1 MRSPSTRLARSGQAP
16 STGAAQAPS
25 TGSGQGP
32 YWSEHLRPRLAQLK
46 LSPAREREIA
56 EELSQHLDDRYEQLR
71 AEGHGD
77 PEARRLALEELDDH
91 DTLAREMAALRQART
106 PPPIA
111 LGSPRRSALRDVLQD
126 LRYAARMLR
135 RQPGFAIAAVLTLA
149 LGIGANTAVFSL
161 VNATLLQRLP
171 VADRDRL
178 VYVYR
183 GAVGNVFS
191 YPQYAALRDHNRSFD
206 GLAGWG
212 GITASLNAG
221 DSAELVSGFIVTGN
235 LFDVLG
241 VRAARGRL
249 LSPRD
254 DETPG
259 AHPVAVISHD
269 FWQTRFGGR
278 DDAIGREVR
287 LNGHVFTIVGVAP
300 AGFPGPTLGSGRSLY
315 VPMMMQAIMRPPR
328 QRYSGEQN
336 PDLLKNPTNSWIFGV
351 GHLQRGVSAAQAAAD
366 LDAVMA
372 EYLRQRAQGSSQP
385 APVLHVTTLP
395 IDEAN
400 AAQRQQMRS
409 VAFLLGGAVGAVLL
423 IACANIANLLLSRA
437 AARRREIAVRLA
449 LGASRARLIRQLLTE
464 SVLLSLLGGVAGVLL
479 AWAIIGGFRAAP
491 PPAGAL
497 PLAVDFAIDQ
507 RVLLFALLLS
517 CVTGILFGVAP
528 ALEASRPGLVPA
540 LKGGDNAQPERASRL
555 DLKKGLVVA
564 EVALSLLLLI
574 TAGLFVR
581 SLQAA
586 RTIDPGIDVERLAS
600 APLNIN
606 LLRYTTAQGREFYQ
620 QAIER
625 VERLPGVESA
635 TVARVAIL
643 GGTGRVLSVHVEGRQ
658 AAHDRISSESSTIV
672 SGDSRVINANVVGP
686 RYFVTLGVPLV
697 NGRDFAT
704 TDTQGGP
711 PVIILNVTAA
721 TMHFPGANP
730 IGSRV
735 SVDGPQGPWR
745 EIVGIV
751 RDTKYGTLAEDG
763 VPVAY
768 MPLAQNHETG
778 MTLYVRASV
787 PPATLVGGL
796 RREIQ
801 ALEPNLPV
809 PAIQTMPA
817 TIGASLYAARMG
829 AWLLSVS
836 GGLALLLAVIGIY
849 GVLSFTISRRTREM
863 GIRMALGADTR
874 QVFLLV
880 VRDGMLLVGL
890 GILIGLGGGLA
901 GSRSLTSFLHGVST
915 TDAPTFAATVM
926 ILSAVALIACAIPA
940 RRAIRVSPIAAL
952 RQE

>member
-1 MRSPSTRLARSGQAP
+1 MPDPSTRFARSGQAP
-16 STGAAQAPS
+16 STR
-25 TGSGQGP
+25 SGE
-32 YWSEHLRPRLAQLK
+32 WSEHLRPRLAALR
-46 LSPAREREIA
+46 LSPAREKEIA

-71 AEGHGD
+71 VEGHDD
-77 PEARRLALEELDDH
+77 PGARRLALEELDDH
-91 DTLAREMAALRQART
+91 DALAREMRALAQART

-111 LGSPRRSALRDVLQD
+111 PGSPRRSAFRDILQD
-126 LRYAARMLR
+126 LRYAARMLW
-135 RQPGFAIAAVLTLA
+135 RQPAFALAAVLTLA

-171 VADRDRL
+171 VADREQL
-178 VYVYR
+178 LYVYR

-191 YPQYAALRDHNRSFD
+191 YPQYAALRDNNRSFD
-206 GLAGWG
+206 GLAAWG

-221 DSAELVSGFIVTGN
+221 DSAELVSGLIVSGN
-235 LFDVLG
+235 FFDVLG

-259 AHPVAVISHD
+259 AHPVAVISHE
-269 FWQTRFGGR
+269 FWQSRFAG
-278 DDAIGREVR
+278 DDDVIGREVR

-300 AGFPGPTLGSGRSLY
+300 AGFPGPALGSVRSLY

-336 PDLLKNPTNSWIFGV
+336 PDLLKNPTNSWIFAV
-351 GHLQRGVSAAQAAAD
+351 GRLEPGVSSAQATAD

-385 APVLHVTTLP
+385 VPVLHVTTLP

-400 AAQRQQMRS
+400 AAGRQQMRS
-409 VAFLLGGAVGAVLL
+409 VALLLFGAVGAVLL

-437 AARRREIAVRLA
+437 AARRREIAIRLA
-449 LGASRARLIRQLLTE
+449 LGASRARLVRQLLTE
-464 SVLLSLLGGVAGVLL
+464 SVLLALLGGVAGVML
-479 AWAIIGGFRAAP
+479 AWTVIECFKAAP
-491 PPAGAL
+491 PPPGGL
-497 PLAVDFAIDQ
+497 PLTAEFMVDQ
-507 RVLLFALLLS
+507 RVLFFALVLS
-517 CVTGILFGVAP
+517 GMTGILFGIAP

-540 LKGGDNAQPERASRL
+540 LKSGDASQPERGTRF
-555 DLKKGLVVA
+555 DLKKTLVVA

-586 RTIDPGIDVERLAS
+586 RAIDPGVDVERLAS
-600 APLNIN
+600 APLTIN
-606 LLRYTTAQGREFYQ
+606 LLRYTSTQGREFYKQ
-620 QAIER
+620 VVER

-635 TVARVAIL
+635 TVARVALL
-643 GGTGRVLSVHVEGRQ
+643 GGTGRVLSIHVEGRQ
-658 AAHDRISSESSTIV
+658 ASHDQVSSESSTIV
-672 SGDSRVINANVVGP
+672 SGDARVINANVVGL
-686 RYFVTLGVPLV
+686 RYFSTLGAPLL

-704 TDTQGGP
+704 SDSP
-711 PVIILNVTAA
+711 SAPLVVILNATAA
-721 TMHFPGANP
+721 AMHFPGANP
-730 IGSRV
+730 IGARI
-735 SVDGPQGPWR
+735 SVDGPTGPWR

-751 RDTKYGTLAEDG
+751 RDTKYGTLAEEG

-778 MTLYVRASV
+778 MMLYVRSSV
-787 PPATLVGGL
+787 APSSLIAVL

-809 PAIQTMPA
+809 PAIRTMSE
-817 TIGASLYAARMG
+817 TVGVSLYAARMG
-829 AWLLSVS
+829 AWLLAAF

-863 GIRMALGADTR
+863 GIRVALGADTR

-880 VRDGMLLVGL
+880 VRDGMLLVGI
-890 GILIGLGGGLA
+890 GILLGLGGGLA
-901 GSRSLTSFLHGVST
+901 GSRSLTSFLHGIST
-915 TDAPTFAATVM
+915 TDVPTFVATVI
-926 ILSAVALIACAIPA
+926 ILSAVAFVACAIPA
-940 RRAIRVSPIAAL
+940 KRAIRVSPIVAL